1 MEPFIAIDPG
11 KDVMYAAFF
20 GENYK
25 LSRVGAFSPVEL
37 KCEIGNVP
45 PCEVV
50 IERMVV
56 YPGMRQKGNPNDLL
70 DVAYSSAYAVADAAR
85 VIWVKPKTWKGSVP
99 KKIMTG
105 RIEGLLSLE
114 ERAVIEESGVPDRL
128 KHNLYDAAGIG
139 LWHMGI
145 L

>member
-1 MEPFIAIDPG
+1 MDPFIAIDPG

-20 GENYK
+20 EENWK
-25 LSRVGAFSPVEL
+25 LVRVGAFSPVEMKSEL
-37 KCEIGNVP
+37 GNRV
-45 PCEVV
+45 CDVV
-50 IERMVV
+50 VERMVV

-70 DVAYSSAYAVADAAR
+70 DVAYSSAYAVSDAAR
-85 VIWVKPKTWKGSVP
+85 IIWVKPKVWKGSVP
-99 KKIMTG
+99 KKIMVE
-105 RIEGLLSLE
+105 RIRGVLSLE
-114 ERAVIEESGVPDRL
+114 ERALIEDSDVRGHL